1 MITEIQKKVDA
12 LAEITREMEALKV
25 EAEELKTFFE
35 KDAADRL
42 KDSKEKSVTYWGS
55 ENAKVVVQTAE
66 TVKPVAMSVL
76 RQVLGDVYGDFVKE
90 EVKYTFVNPNKTLLA
105 NMFTGAFVESNLI
118 DEIKKI
124 TDDPKTQSLLVK
136 KLKGKYEQDKNNLI
150 KLVGLS
156 EQEASDTAYLIQEV
170 MTYEKLMQ
178 IKNAVDWQGTFD
190 EMLAK
195 VKASLIVDETI
206 KVTIDKE

>member
-1 MITEIQKKVDA
+1 MTTEIQKKVDA

-35 KDAADRL
+35 KDATDRL

-55 ENAKVVVQTAE
+55 DKAKVVVQTAE
-66 TVKPVAMSVL
+66 AVKPVAMSVL
-76 RQVLGDVYGDFVKE
+76 RQVLGEVYNDFVKE

-105 NMFTGAFVESNLI
+105 NMFTGAFVESNMI

-150 KLVGLS
+150 KLVGLG

-178 IKNAVDWQGTFD
+178 IKNAVDWKGTFD